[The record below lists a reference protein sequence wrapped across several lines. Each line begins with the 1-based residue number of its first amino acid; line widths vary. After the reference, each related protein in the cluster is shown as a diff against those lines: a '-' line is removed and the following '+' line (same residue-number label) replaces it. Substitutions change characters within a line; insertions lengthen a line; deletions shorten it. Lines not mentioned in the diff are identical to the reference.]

1 MPTSP
6 LTIVQPDQVSLA
18 DKSIHFEHVKN
29 ALPSWLA
36 QATPRRIDEL
46 KTARL
51 NTLAWQKEVPDAQHQ
66 LLKKLTEH
74 HWTAQNAVDRML
86 SGLQDVQSFAEPLL
100 RKALVERYGI
110 DVDVKETWLLL
121 YAPAKTSWWAHDF
134 KRGVKSLKKSLLD
147 AALHNFSSNE
157 TYAADSDFISRPDA
171 RGHFRVEPL
180 RQKISVAQFMALC
193 RELNIGAQ
201 YQKHLND
208 CLLPA
213 DGLARA
219 VLQLKVIRSQKSAL
233 TVAAQMALAKKDI
246 STQAYDV
253 ILGMLH
259 DREHLQWN
267 GKTVGYHTLAMMDAV
282 LTGIVV
288 IAPDPQTSDKPQP
301 VIVYVPNDPEHP
313 LKEYPSSLEFMA
325 ELTRQL
331 RDTSIKA
338 SESYQQFFSQFVAH
352 QQRGH
357 FFAGLNDRLSTVKW
371 QPAPPGSGLPSWRE
385 TPVDNPNLQFR
396 LAKIEEDR
404 ETRFTGNLWE
414 YLYQQKLNK
423 TLNDAREIAISTEY
437 ADRMARW
444 AWWDN
449 LEKMLSD
456 ILNTALLVAMPLVP
470 GLGELMMA
478 YIAYQ
483 LTSEVV
489 EGVVDLAEGH
499 LVEAAE
505 QAISVLES
513 VAQLAAFAAGATIAK
528 VVQAKL
534 SPFFESLKPV
544 QVAGGQT
551 RLWNPDLTPYQ
562 RLETALPNG
571 AKPDAS
577 GIYQHQGQRIVR
589 LDDQHFLLD
598 NDPVT
603 GQHRIKHPQR
613 PDAYAPKLT
622 HNGHGAWISETDNP
636 RQWEGPTLMRR
647 LGHTTDAF
655 DDVQLEQVRKVSGT
669 EEAELRRVHVDN
681 APPPP
686 LLIDTLQRLGATA
699 VQAPVEPAPQTA
711 LLFAECPELPS
722 NIVEKIM
729 AGATR
734 SERQQIEEQEHL
746 PLRLKTQARELQFE
760 VQSVR
765 AAQGLYNEALANID
779 TERLVLGTVRT
790 HTNTFGDLR
799 IEIRQGA
806 IDGELRCSAGSEDS
820 RVLRIL
826 VRDEAG
832 KYTVR
837 DASGQRL
844 HEADELLESLLNTL
858 GTEQRR
864 ALGYKPGDGEMFKQW
879 LIEKT
884 APPSERR
891 TLLSRPP
898 VRPIA
903 EHETTLL
910 VRGGL
915 LSRGGKTLHERV
927 QDLHPNFS
935 EHEVNA
941 FAEALIEKGE
951 ALNAIEQLEN
961 DLDELRVML
970 NRWEYLQ
977 PDSWGP
983 GSRSFQDAG
992 GLHISER
999 LIDCFRRK
1007 NRALGN
1013 RTDPAIYSLDLSTE
1027 LLPIDLDLWWLKHP
1041 EMTKFLEK
1049 VTVLKLDNTLFSA
1062 RPNGLLKDFP
1072 HLRELSA
1079 HGCELTQVPESIG
1092 NFHRLERL
1100 RLSNNKI
1107 VLDAPA
1113 VERLRNLTYLEILRL
1128 DDNPLGRLVD
1138 IGRMPRL
1145 KVLGLKETGTT
1156 TWPLGTFSKTRPRG
1170 FLLDLRSNPID
1181 QIAQVVPGSADAWVV
1196 ARTRLDVD
1204 KLSDINQ
1211 VIYRQV
1217 QRSTGLR
1224 EEPAVTDA
1232 MREQEAQIGSGYLLE
1247 RWNEVPGWGVE
1258 RGNLLSELI
1267 DEPDAQSFMKALLKV
1282 QESADFKSRGE
1293 LRTQLLQR
1301 IWRMLDA
1308 VRIDTDLR
1316 KKLFTMAIAPVNC
1329 ADAGAQ
1335 LFNNMGI
1342 EVLASEAISFS
1353 TDSEQLAKKLVT
1365 LAKGAARLEQVNDV
1379 ARADIEERIIEH
1391 RRRFAAAR
1399 EAQNIEI
1406 SEEDSTD
1413 DAENE
1418 IAQEDNPQNI
1428 QGNTQRNNNA
1438 NAEDPS
1444 FDEVEIYLAYQT
1456 GLSQR
1461 LGLPWQSERMLYR
1474 PIAGVSEEMIDKAY
1488 GTVLTLGEGDGLV
1501 NRMLEQAFWEKYLNE
1516 KFPVRIEVNK
1526 QRFLQKYEQL
1536 ETLRTTQ
1543 LEWVESSQFP
1553 PAQRNGLRDRLEAL
1567 MVGFDV
1573 SDAAVFSEQP
1583 MSEALYEQLLVEMGY
1598 EEKALYRQLTR
1609 EALRKA
1615 GLSA

>member
-51 NTLAWQKEVPDAQHQ
+51 NTLAWQKEVQDAQHQ

-157 TYAADSDFISRPDA
+157 TYAADSEFISRPDA

-180 RQKISVAQFMALC
+180 RQKISVAQFMTLC

-208 CLLPA
+208 FLLPA

-219 VLQLKVIRSQKSAL
+219 VLQLKVICSQKSAL

-288 IAPDPQTSDKPQP
+288 IAADPQASDKPQP

-357 FFAGLNDRLSTVKW
+357 FFAGLNDRLSTIKW

-385 TPVDNPNLQFR
+385 TPVDNPHLQFR
-396 LAKIEEDR
+396 LAKIAEDR

-613 PDAYAPKLT
+613 PDTYAPKLT

-655 DDVQLEQVRKVSGT
+655 DDVQLEQVRKISGT

-699 VQAPVEPAPQTA
+699 AQAPVEADPQTA

-734 SERQQIEEQEHL
+734 SERQQIAEQKHL

-765 AAQGLYNEALANID
+765 AAQGLYNDALANID

-806 IDGELRCSAGSEDS
+806 FDGELRCSAGSEDS

-864 ALGYKPGDGEMFKQW
+864 ALGYKPGDAEMFKQW
-879 LIEKT
+879 LIEKS

-891 TLLSRPP
+891 LVLARPP

-903 EHETTLL
+903 EHETMLL
-910 VRGGL
+910 VRGGG
-915 LSRGGKTLHERV
+915 LSKDGLTLHERIK
-927 QDLHPNFS
+927 DLHRHFS
-935 EHEVNA
+935 ENEVNA

-951 ALNAIEQLEN
+951 ALKVIEQHEKDLE
-961 DLDELRVML
+961 DLNNMINFWTAEFAG
-970 NRWEYLQ
+970 Y
-977 PDSWGP
+977 
-983 GSRSFQDAG
+983 DADTPLPLPEG
-992 GLHISER
+992 RRHIAER
-999 LIDCFRRK
+999 LIDCFQRK
-1007 NRALGN
+1007 NRLLGS
-1013 RTDPAIYSLDLSTE
+1013 RTNPDNYSLDLSTE
-1027 LLPIDLDLWWLKHP
+1027 GPPIDLERWWPKRP
-1041 EMTKFLEK
+1041 EMKQFLDK
-1049 VTVLKLDNTLFSA
+1049 ITVLKLDNTRFSA
-1062 RPNGLLKDFP
+1062 ESSGLLRDFP

-1079 HGCELTQVPESIG
+1079 KDCELMRLPESIG
-1092 NFHRLERL
+1092 SNLMLERL
-1100 RLSNNKI
+1100 RLSNNNI

-1113 VERLRNLTYLEILRL
+1113 VERLKSLTRLEILRF
-1128 DDNPLGRLVD
+1128 DENPSAGPVD
-1138 IGRMPRL
+1138 ISRMPRL
-1145 KVLGLKETGTT
+1145 KVAGLKNTGIT
-1156 TWPLGTFSKTRPRG
+1156 TWPVGTFDKVRSRG
-1170 FLLDLRSNPID
+1170 FLLDLRSNPIN
-1181 QIAQVVPGSADAWVV
+1181 QIPEVVHGSPNALIV
-1196 ARTRLDVD
+1196 ARTRLDIGE
-1204 KLSDINQ
+1204 LSDINQ
-1211 VIYRQV
+1211 VLYQRMRRSAGLPDEPIVSAVSRQLEAALD
-1217 QRSTGLR
+1217 SAGF
-1224 EEPAVTDA
+1224 DA
-1232 MREQEAQIGSGYLLE
+1232 
-1247 RWNEVPGWGVE
+1247 RWNDMPGFGVD
-1258 RGNLLSELI
+1258 RMSLMSELL
-1267 DEPDAQSFMKALLKV
+1267 DEPDV
-1282 QESADFKSRGE
+1282 QPFISAVLRVEESADYKAGGD
-1293 LRTQLLQR
+1293 LRDQVFQR
-1301 IWRMLDA
+1301 MWRMFDA
-1308 VRIDTDLR
+1308 VRIDTELR
-1316 KKLFTMAIAPVNC
+1316 KKLFTMAVAPVNC

-1365 LAKGAARLEQVNDV
+1365 LAKDAARLEQVNDV
-1379 ARADIEERIIEH
+1379 ARADIEERTLEH
-1391 RRRFAAAR
+1391 RKRLAAVRA
-1399 EAQNIEI
+1399 EENAQ
-1406 SEEDSTD
+1406 SD
-1413 DAENE
+1413 
-1418 IAQEDNPQNI
+1418 
-1428 QGNTQRNNNA
+1428 NNA
-1438 NAEDPS
+1438 DVRDPE

-1501 NRMLEQAFWEKYLNE
+1501 DRMLEQDFWEKYLNE

-1526 QRFLQKYEQL
+1526 RRFMQRYEQL
-1536 ETLRTTQ
+1536 ETLRSTQ

-1553 PAQRNGLRDRLEAL
+1553 PAQRTALRDRLEAL